1 MYRKIRNLIL
11 TLRKYPFSYII
22 KEEEDFTASEI
33 LLTLNVHIVLTSQ
46 AWIYATYGSGVKSG
60 VTLFGGVGV
69 VCLAGLRW
77 LVNRLRLSTD
87 GFLEEA
93 LLSKLRN
100 SDNNSLVI

>member
-1 MYRKIRNLIL
+1 MIL
-11 TLRKYPFSYII
+11 TLRKYLFYIEI
-22 KEEEDFTASEI
+22 KEDEDFTASET

-60 VTLFGGVGV
+60 VTLFGGVG

>member
-1 MYRKIRNLIL
+1 M
-11 TLRKYPFSYII
+11 
-22 KEEEDFTASEI
+22 
-33 LLTLNVHIVLTSQ
+33 VLTSQ

-60 VTLFGGVGV
+60 VTLFGGVG